1 MNFIKVISN
10 LFGTKSDRDMKLIQ
24 PLVNEVIKIYP
35 EINALSN
42 DELRARTLIL
52 KEKIREA
59 GKPIRTQID
68 ELKATIEQTAI
79 EDRKPIFESLI
90 FCPISLYF
98 SLNVLYFSIFSFK
111 FVTVIF
117 LKSFL
122 KTF

>member
-10 LFGTKSDRDMKLIQ
+10 LFGTKSDRDLKLIQ

-52 KEKIREA
+52 KEKIQEA

-68 ELKATIEQTAI
+68 ELKASIEQTAI
-79 EDRKPIFESLI
+79 EDRKPIFEKIDKLEKEQ
-90 FCPISLYF
+90 L
-98 SLNVLYFSIFSFK
+98 
-111 FVTVIF
+111 
-117 LKSFL
+117 
-122 KTF
+122 